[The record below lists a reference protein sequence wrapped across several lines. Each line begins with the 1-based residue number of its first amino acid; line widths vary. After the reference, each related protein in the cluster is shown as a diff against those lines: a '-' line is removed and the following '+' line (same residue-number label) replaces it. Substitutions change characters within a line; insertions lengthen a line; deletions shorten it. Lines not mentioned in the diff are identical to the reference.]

1 MLIPLVLK
9 WAYMVSVSKFKCC
22 IAKTNVCLLWG
33 WCRDLGLVDHVPVVA
48 FSVHGAHA
56 WVLAVA
62 IAVIGGIR
70 FVDLGFVVVGYN
82 GFDICHSTI
91 AQCKRVPVKNFVK
104 RVWFREMLINERKE
118 ALSNIRFDILA
129 ERWIVPKSVSWT
141 VLPWLLFL
149 IGRLIVRQVIIVT
162 TFIEGFLVHSFG
174 IVKAFSVRWYFW
186 KPFVDGIWDVFQDRW
201 WVIGLLL
208 HIQWDVTFLYVWVVF
223 AAPQVKR
230 DI

>member
-82 GFDICHSTI
+82 GFDICHAAI
-91 AQCKRVPVKNFVK
+91 AQFKRVPVKILWRGFDLGK
-104 RVWFREMLINERKE
+104 CWSRERKH
-118 ALSNIRFDILA
+118 SPTF
-129 ERWIVPKSVSWT
+129 
-141 VLPWLLFL
+141 VL
-149 IGRLIVRQVIIVT
+149 
-162 TFIEGFLVHSFG
+162 
-174 IVKAFSVRWYFW
+174 
-186 KPFVDGIWDVFQDRW
+186 
-201 WVIGLLL
+201 
-208 HIQWDVTFLYVWVVF
+208 TFLLKGGLYQRMFLGWF
-223 AAPQVKR
+223 FR
-230 DI
+230 DSCFSLRDSL